1 MFWVIVAIGIVAL
14 VGYKFFNSMNRGENE
29 PQYQSVNKDSQ
40 EVENFRSGFTNQQK
54 AAIISSMIIVTKTPN
69 GITKVEWHY
78 IEKLAILLKIGL
90 DDPELETIPQK
101 GRVNL
106 VSILNTLSRSDK
118 DWFSYSLYTLLYQNG
133 KPEGNKLQ
141 IALTILNDIGISQ
154 DEFIS
159 VVDKSNALYKRLMR

>member
-1 MFWVIVAIGIVAL
+1 MFWIIVAIIVIVL
-14 VGYKFFNSMNRGENE
+14 VGYKFLNSANNGGDNLQSQPVNENI
-29 PQYQSVNKDSQ
+29 Q
-40 EVENFRSGFTNQQK
+40 EVENFRKGFTNQQK

-69 GITKVEWHY
+69 GITKVEWNY
-78 IEKLAILLKIGL
+78 IEKSANLLNIGL

-101 GRVNL
+101 GRINL

-118 DWFSYSLYTLLYQNG
+118 EWFSYSLYTLLHQNG

-154 DEFIS
+154 DEFLGI
-159 VVDKSNALYKRLMR
+159 VNKANAIYQRLMR